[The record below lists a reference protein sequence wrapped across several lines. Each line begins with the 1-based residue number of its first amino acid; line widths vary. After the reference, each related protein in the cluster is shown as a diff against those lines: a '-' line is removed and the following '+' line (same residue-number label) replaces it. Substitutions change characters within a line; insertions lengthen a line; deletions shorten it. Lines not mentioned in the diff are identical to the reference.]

1 MGAVLSSIGSIL
13 SYLFGAS
20 AAGEDSAS
28 DGQSGVTAFH
38 SSARWQ
44 LHFNSIKN
52 TNQLMVID
60 FAASWC
66 GPCKHMEPAVHA
78 MAAKFTDVQFA
89 KIDVD
94 ELPDV
99 AQEFGVQAMP
109 TFVLVKKGNEVD
121 RVVGAQKEEL
131 QRKIEKHRPR

>member
-1 MGAVLSSIGSIL
+1 
-13 SYLFGAS
+13 
-20 AAGEDSAS
+20 
-28 DGQSGVTAFH
+28 
-38 SSARWQ
+38 
-44 LHFNSIKN
+44 
-52 TNQLMVID
+52 MVID

-66 GPCKHMEPAVHA
+66 GPCKQMEPAVHA

-94 ELPDV
+94 ELTDV

-121 RVVGAQKEEL
+121 RVVGAKKEEL

>member
-1 MGAVLSSIGSIL
+1 MSTVKS
-13 SYLFGAS
+13 LFFLFNVRDRD
-20 AAGEDSAS
+20 GEDSAS